1 MRRELKRAVA
11 NRYMALAIVV
21 TACILCQAYMQNQVG
36 WKTQDVLSLIT
47 LPMAL
52 SGFTPFAGI
61 FPCLPYSLRFAD
73 EFNSGYI
80 RFLLTRESR
89 NDYIWKKVLVTALAG
104 GMMML
109 AAFTVVFITAL
120 LLGKP
125 TVSDTSGFYSISP
138 WYPFLA
144 IWGGK
149 FVLLLKLVLAF
160 LFGCIWSVM
169 CLLVSAV
176 FMNRYVAFV
185 GTFIIYQGLWQLL
198 PGSLINPVYLLRGDY
213 GGYSSFWIPVMIQ
226 LGTFGILFFT
236 AAALMERKLK
246 NV

>member
-1 MRRELKRAVA
+1 MRSELKRAIA
-11 NRYMALAIVV
+11 NRYTALAIVV
-21 TACILCQAYMQNQVG
+21 AACILCQAYVQNQVG
-36 WKTQDVLSLIT
+36 WKTQDVLSLIA

-61 FPCLPYSLRFAD
+61 FPCLPYSLRFVD

-89 NDYIWKKVLVTALAG
+89 SDYIWKKILVTALAG
-104 GMMML
+104 GTMML
-109 AAFTVVFITAL
+109 AAFTIVFIASL
-120 LLGKP
+120 LLGNP
-125 TVSDTSGFYSISP
+125 TVSDASGFYSMSP
-138 WYPFLA
+138 WYPFLT

-149 FVLLLKLVLAF
+149 VVLLLKLVLSF
-160 LFGCIWSVM
+160 LFGCIWSMV

-185 GTFIIYQGLWQLL
+185 GTFVIYQGLWQLL
-198 PGSLINPVYLLRGDY
+198 PGNLFNPVYLLRGDY
-213 GGYSSFWIPVMIQ
+213 GGYSDFWVPAMIQ
-226 LGTFGILFFT
+226 IGMFVILFVM